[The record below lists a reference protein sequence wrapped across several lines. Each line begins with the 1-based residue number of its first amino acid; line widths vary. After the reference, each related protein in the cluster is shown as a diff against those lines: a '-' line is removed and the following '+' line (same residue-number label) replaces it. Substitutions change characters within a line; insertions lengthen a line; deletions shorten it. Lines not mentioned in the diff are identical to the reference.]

1 MCTVDCGATKGAN
14 RAMMTIMKRILA
26 VIFFTVFID
35 LLGVGMIVPVLPQLL
50 GNPDSPLYLLSKTG
64 ESVKLG
70 LILHGVL
77 FSLYAMGQF
86 IASPLLG
93 QLSDRIGRRRVLAS
107 AMFVTAF
114 AQAGFAYAIGALSLL
129 LLFITRFIA
138 GLASGNIPVAQA
150 VITDAVADDK
160 RSSSMGI
167 IGAAFGLGLIIGPYI
182 GGKLIVFGPST
193 PFWVA
198 AALAFLNGI
207 FLLIA
212 LQETHVVTVKKSDL
226 PPLGIS
232 LRSAFVEVRKAF
244 THSSLRAVYIV
255 YFLMQLGFAMFMSFA
270 TVYFTNRFG
279 FTAEALGVYF
289 AFTGFCAVVAQVIVV
304 RYVARRH
311 TEQSVISPGLALHAL
326 GLLGIAIVGH
336 IPVLYF
342 ATFVLAVGYGLVHA
356 NTPAL
361 LSLRVEKAERGVVL
375 GYLGSVQALGL
386 AIPPLIAGFMAA
398 SFSAQS
404 VLITAS
410 LIVAFAS
417 YYFHHHITKAQA

>member
-1 MCTVDCGATKGAN
+1 MPVDEEATNKRKYAMLGA
-14 RAMMTIMKRILA
+14 MKRILA

-50 GNPDSPLYLLSKTG
+50 GNPDSPLYLLSRTS

-70 LILHGVL
+70 LILHGIL
-77 FSLYAMGQF
+77 FSLYAIGQF

-93 QLSDRIGRRRVLAS
+93 QLSDRIGRRKVLAG
-107 AMFVTAF
+107 AMFLTAI
-114 AQAGFAYAIGALSLL
+114 AQAGFGYAIGALSLV

-150 VITDAVADDK
+150 VITDAVPEEK
-160 RSSSMGI
+160 RSSAMGI

-182 GGKLIVFGPST
+182 GGKLIVFGPAV
-193 PFWVA
+193 PFWIA
-198 AALAFLNGI
+198 AALAFINGI
-207 FLLIA
+207 FLLAA
-212 LQETHVVTVKKSDL
+212 LRETHTVNVPKSEL
-226 PPLGIS
+226 SPLGIS
-232 LRSAFVEVRKAF
+232 LRAAFVEVRKAF

-270 TVYFTNRFG
+270 TVHFSNRFH
-279 FTAEALGVYF
+279 FSAEALGIYF
-289 AFTGFCAVVAQVIVV
+289 AFTGLCAVIAQVIVV
-304 RYVARRH
+304 RYVARHH
-311 TEQSVISPGLALHAL
+311 TEQSVLSPGLALNAL

-336 IPVLYF
+336 VTMLYV
-342 ATFVLAVGYGLVHA
+342 ATFILAIGYGLVHA

-386 AIPPLIAGFMAA
+386 AIPPLFAGFMAA

-404 VLITAS
+404 VLITAAA
-410 LIVAFAS
+410 IVAWAS
-417 YYFHHHITKAQA
+417 YYFHRINKAQS

>member
-1 MCTVDCGATKGAN
+1 
-14 RAMMTIMKRILA
+14 MKRILA

-50 GNPDSPLYLLSKTG
+50 GNPDSPLYLLSRTG
-64 ESVKLG
+64 DSVKLG
-70 LILHGVL
+70 LILHGIL

-93 QLSDRIGRRRVLAS
+93 QLSDRIGRRRVLAG
-107 AMFVTAF
+107 AMFLTAL

-129 LLFITRFIA
+129 LLFVTRFIG

-150 VITDAVADDK
+150 VITDAVSEEK
-160 RSSSMGI
+160 RSSAMGI

-182 GGKLIVFGPST
+182 GGKLIAFGPST

-198 AALAFLNGI
+198 AALAFVNGI

-212 LQETHVVTVKKSDL
+212 LKETHVVTKPKSEL
-226 PPLGIS
+226 PPLAIS

-270 TVYFTNRFG
+270 TVYFTNRFR
-279 FTAEALGVYF
+279 FTAEALGIYF
-289 AFTGFCAVVAQVIVV
+289 AFTGVCAVVAQVLVV
-304 RYVARRH
+304 RHVAKRH
-311 TEQSVISPGLALHAL
+311 TEKSVISPGLALNAL

-336 IPVLYF
+336 VTMVYV
-342 ATFVLAVGYGLVHA
+342 ATFILAVGYGLVHA

-361 LSLRVEKAERGVVL
+361 LSLHVERAERGVVL

-386 AIPPLIAGFMAA
+386 AIPPLVAGFIAA

-404 VLITAS
+404 VLITAAG
-410 LIVAFAS
+410 IVAFAS
-417 YYFHHHITKAQA
+417 YYFHRHVREAQA